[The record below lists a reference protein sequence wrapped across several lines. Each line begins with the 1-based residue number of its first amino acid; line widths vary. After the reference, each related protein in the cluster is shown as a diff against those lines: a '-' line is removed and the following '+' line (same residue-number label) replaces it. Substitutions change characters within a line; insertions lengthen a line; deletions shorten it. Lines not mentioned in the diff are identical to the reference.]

1 MCSHR
6 WNLMQLLGP
15 SGPFPVQK
23 KSTSHTG
30 QDWLNCGCWCPA
42 ILVLR
47 LLLWDA
53 DSQLEVTKSPFG
65 ARVLGKN
72 SETYNNYT

>member
-23 KSTSHTG
+23 KKK
-30 QDWLNCGCWCPA
+30 
-42 ILVLR
+42 R
-47 LLLWDA
+47 
-53 DSQLEVTKSPFG
+53 F
-65 ARVLGKN
+65 
-72 SETYNNYT
+72 